1 MGCEGSQPATER
13 VSKRQAGGRNRLNLM
28 RAKLRNHSGDCE
40 RTKDTMPM
48 ISYAMEVRL
57 GGRAGTAYLPPF
69 ARPRMD
75 ARFLRNFAIIAH
87 IDHGKSTLSDR
98 LLEFTGS
105 VTGRE
110 MQAQILD
117 DMDLERERGI
127 TIKAHAVRMMY
138 KAHDGNTYQL
148 NLIDTPGH
156 VDFSYEVS
164 RSLASCEG
172 ALLVVDASQGV
183 EAQTLANAYL
193 AINHGL
199 EIIPVINKID
209 LPSADILRTQEAIEK
224 AVGLDATDAI
234 PVSAKTGQG
243 VDEVL
248 EAIVHRLPPPTG
260 DPDAPLQALVFDS
273 WFDAYRG
280 VIVLVRVMQGTLQK
294 GQRIRFMSNGKSFEV
309 ESMGV
314 LMPKPVEIGQL
325 LAGEVGF
332 FAATIKNVGDT
343 KIGDTVTDETRPA
356 AAQLPGFEDIKPMVF
371 SGLYTVDSHE
381 HTLLRDALEKL
392 RLNDSSFFFEPESSV
407 ALGFGFRCG
416 FLGLLHMEIIQER
429 LEREYE
435 LDLITTAPGVRYH
448 ITMTDGSVIEVDN
461 PSRWPEPTNIDS
473 IREPVITAKI
483 LTNEEYVGG
492 IFKLVEEKRG
502 RQINFEYV
510 TPTRVMLTY
519 ELPLNEIVLDFY
531 DRLKSISRG
540 YASLDYQLAGEW
552 ESPMVKLDI
561 LVSGEPVDALSII
574 VHRDFAYERGRA
586 LVSKMR
592 ELIPRQQFEVAI
604 QAAIG
609 AKIISRETVSPL
621 RKNVLAKCYGG
632 DISRKRKLLEKQK
645 EGKKRMKRIGKVDIP
660 QEAFLAV
667 LRVGEDQQK

>member
-1 MGCEGSQPATER
+1 
-13 VSKRQAGGRNRLNLM
+13 
-28 RAKLRNHSGDCE
+28 
-40 RTKDTMPM
+40 
-48 ISYAMEVRL
+48 
-57 GGRAGTAYLPPF
+57 
-69 ARPRMD
+69 MD

-98 LLEFTGS
+98 LLELTGS
-105 VTGRE
+105 VTARE

-138 KAHDGNTYQL
+138 KARDGQTYQL

-193 AINHGL
+193 AIHHGL
-199 EIIPVINKID
+199 DIIPVINKID
-209 LPSADILRTQEAIEK
+209 LPSADVLATQEAIEK

-260 DPDAPLQALVFDS
+260 DPDAPLQALIFDS

-280 VIVLVRVMQGTLQK
+280 VIVLVRVMQGTMRK
-294 GQRIRFMSNGKSFEV
+294 GQRIRMMYNSKSFEI

-314 LMPKPVEIGQL
+314 LCPKPVEIAEL
-325 LAGEVGF
+325 IAGEVGF

-343 KIGDTVTDETRPA
+343 KIGDTVTDDAHPA
-356 AAQLPGFEDIKPMVF
+356 AHALPGFEDIKPMVF

-416 FLGLLHMEIIQER
+416 ILGLLHMEIIQER

-448 ITMTDGSVIEVDN
+448 ITLTDGKEIDVDN
-461 PSRWPEPTNIDS
+461 PSRWPEPQSISS
-473 IREPVITAKI
+473 IREPIITAKI

-502 RQINFEYV
+502 KQLNFEYV

-561 LVSGEPVDALSII
+561 LIAGEPVDALSII
-574 VHRDFAYERGRA
+574 VHRDHAYERGRA

-609 AKIISRETVSPL
+609 AKVISRETVSPL

-632 DISRKRKLLEKQK
+632 DITRKRKLLEKQK

-667 LRVGEDQQK
+667 LRVGEENQN

>member
-1 MGCEGSQPATER
+1 M
-13 VSKRQAGGRNRLNLM
+13 
-28 RAKLRNHSGDCE
+28 
-40 RTKDTMPM
+40 DT
-48 ISYAMEVRL
+48 
-57 GGRAGTAYLPPF
+57 
-69 ARPRMD
+69 
-75 ARFLRNFAIIAH
+75 RFLRNFAIIAH
-87 IDHGKSTLSDR
+87 IAHGKSTLSDR
-98 LLEFTGS
+98 LLELTGS

-117 DMDLERERGI
+117 AMDLERERGI

-138 KAHDGNTYQL
+138 KAKDGNTYQL

-193 AINHGL
+193 AIHHGL
-199 EIIPVINKID
+199 EMIPVINKID
-209 LPSADILRTQEAIEK
+209 LPSADVLRTQEAIEQ
-224 AVGLDATDAI
+224 AVGVDATYAI

-248 EAIVHRLPPPTG
+248 EAIVQRLPPPTG
-260 DPDAPLQALVFDS
+260 DPDAPLQALIFDS

-280 VIVLVRVMQGTLQK
+280 VIVLVRVMQGTLRK
-294 GQRIRFMSNGKSFEV
+294 GQRIRLMSNGKAFEV

-325 LAGEVGF
+325 SAGEVGF
-332 FAATIKNVGDT
+332 FAATIKNVSDT
-343 KIGDTVTDETRPA
+343 KIGDTVTEDARPA
-356 AAQLPGFEDIKPMVF
+356 ATQLPGFEDIKPMVF

-448 ITMTDGSVIEVDN
+448 VTLTDGKVLEVDN
-461 PSRWPEPTNIDS
+461 PSRWPDPTNIDS
-473 IREPVITAKI
+473 IREPVIMAKI

-531 DRLKSISRG
+531 DRLKSVSRG

-574 VHRDFAYERGRA
+574 VHRDLAYERGKA
-586 LVSKMR
+586 LVAKMR

-609 AKIISRETVSPL
+609 AKIVARETVSPL

-667 LRVGEDQQK
+667 LRVGEEQQK

>member
-1 MGCEGSQPATER
+1 
-13 VSKRQAGGRNRLNLM
+13 
-28 RAKLRNHSGDCE
+28 
-40 RTKDTMPM
+40 
-48 ISYAMEVRL
+48 
-57 GGRAGTAYLPPF
+57 
-69 ARPRMD
+69 MD

-209 LPSADILRTQEAIEK
+209 LPSADIVRTQEAIEK

-260 DPDAPLQALVFDS
+260 NPDAPLQALIFDS
-273 WFDAYRG
+273 WFDSYRG
-280 VIVLVRVMQGTLQK
+280 VIVLVRVMQGTMRK
-294 GQRIRFMSNGKSFEV
+294 GQRIRLMSNSKSFEV

-314 LMPKPVEIGQL
+314 LMPKPVEIGEL

-343 KIGDTVTDETRPA
+343 KIGDTVTEDARPA

-371 SGLYTVDSHE
+371 AGLYTVDSHE

-448 ITMTDGSVIEVDN
+448 IALTDGSVLEVDN

-492 IFKLVEEKRG
+492 ILKLVEEKRG
-502 RQINFEYV
+502 RQVNFEYV

-574 VHRDFAYERGRA
+574 VHRDFAYDRGKA

-609 AKIISRETVSPL
+609 AKIISRETVAAL

>member
-1 MGCEGSQPATER
+1 
-13 VSKRQAGGRNRLNLM
+13 
-28 RAKLRNHSGDCE
+28 
-40 RTKDTMPM
+40 
-48 ISYAMEVRL
+48 
-57 GGRAGTAYLPPF
+57 
-69 ARPRMD
+69 MD
-75 ARFLRNFAIIAH
+75 VKYLRNFAIIAH

-98 LLEFTGS
+98 LLELTGS

-117 DMDLERERGI
+117 AMDLERERGI

-138 KAHDGNTYQL
+138 KAHDGQTYQL

-209 LPSADILRTQEAIEK
+209 LPSADIVRTQEAIEM

-243 VDEVL
+243 VDDVL

-260 DPDAPLQALVFDS
+260 DPNAPLQALIFDS

-280 VIVLVRVMQGTLQK
+280 VIVLVRVMQGTMRK
-294 GQRIRFMSNGKSFEV
+294 GQRIRLMSNGKGFEV

-314 LMPKPVEIGQL
+314 LMPKPVEIAQL
-325 LAGEVGF
+325 SAGEVGF
-332 FAATIKNVGDT
+332 FAATIKTVSDT
-343 KIGDTVTDETRPA
+343 RIGDTVTEEERPA
-356 AAQLPGFEDIKPMVF
+356 PAQLPGFEDIKPMVF
-371 SGLYTVDSHE
+371 AGLYTVDSHE

-392 RLNDSSFFFEPESSV
+392 RLNDSSFFFEPESSA

-429 LEREYE
+429 LQREYE

-448 ITMTDGSVIEVDN
+448 VTLTDGTVLEVDN
-461 PSRWPEPTNIDS
+461 PSRWPEPTNIEN

-502 RQINFEYV
+502 KQINFEYV
-510 TPTRVMLTY
+510 TPTRVLLTY

-540 YASLDYQLAGEW
+540 YASLDYSLAGEW
-552 ESPMVKLDI
+552 VSPMVKLDV

-574 VHRDFAYERGRA
+574 VHKDHAYERGRA

-609 AKIISRETVSPL
+609 AKVVARETVSPL

>member
-1 MGCEGSQPATER
+1 
-13 VSKRQAGGRNRLNLM
+13 
-28 RAKLRNHSGDCE
+28 
-40 RTKDTMPM
+40 
-48 ISYAMEVRL
+48 
-57 GGRAGTAYLPPF
+57 
-69 ARPRMD
+69 MD

-98 LLEFTGS
+98 LLELTGS

-172 ALLVVDASQGV
+172 ALLVVDATQGV

-224 AVGLDATDAI
+224 AVGLDATDAL
-234 PVSAKTGQG
+234 PVSAKTGVG
-243 VDEVL
+243 VAEVL

-260 DPDAPLQALVFDS
+260 DPNAPLQALVFDS

-280 VIVLVRVMQGTLQK
+280 VIVLVRVMQGILRK
-294 GQRIRFMSNGKSFEV
+294 GQRIRFMSNGKTFEV

-314 LMPKPVEIGQL
+314 LMPKPVEIGEL
-325 LAGEVGF
+325 RAGEVGF

-343 KIGDTVTDETRPA
+343 KIGDTVTDDTRPA
-356 AAQLPGFEDIKPMVF
+356 KAQLPGFEDIKPMVF

-448 ITMTDGSVIEVDN
+448 ITLTDGSVVEVDN
-461 PSRWPEPTNIDS
+461 PSRWPDPTNIAS
-473 IREPVITAKI
+473 IMEPVINAKI

-502 RQINFEYV
+502 KQVNFEYV
-510 TPTRVMLTY
+510 TPTRVLLTY

-552 ESPMVKLDI
+552 ESPMVKMDI

-574 VHRDFAYERGRA
+574 VHRDLAYERGRA

-667 LRVGEDQQK
+667 LRVGEDAQK

>member
-1 MGCEGSQPATER
+1 
-13 VSKRQAGGRNRLNLM
+13 
-28 RAKLRNHSGDCE
+28 
-40 RTKDTMPM
+40 
-48 ISYAMEVRL
+48 
-57 GGRAGTAYLPPF
+57 
-69 ARPRMD
+69 MD
-75 ARFLRNFAIIAH
+75 VRFLRNFAIIAH

-98 LLEFTGS
+98 LLELTGS

-117 DMDLERERGI
+117 AMDLERERGI

-172 ALLVVDASQGV
+172 ALLVLDASQGV

-209 LPSADILRTQEAIEK
+209 LPSADIVRTQEAIEM

-243 VDEVL
+243 VDDVL

-260 DPDAPLQALVFDS
+260 DPEAPLQALIFDS
-273 WFDAYRG
+273 WFDSYRG
-280 VIVLVRVMQGTLQK
+280 VIVLVRVMQGTMRK
-294 GQRIRFMSNGKSFEV
+294 GQRIRLMSNSKSFEV

-314 LMPKPVEIGQL
+314 LMPKPVEIAEL
-325 LAGEVGF
+325 SAGEVGF
-332 FAATIKNVGDT
+332 FAATIKTVSDT
-343 KIGDTVTDETRPA
+343 RIGDTVTEEARPA
-356 AAQLPGFEDIKPMVF
+356 PSQLPGFEDIKPMVF
-371 SGLYTVDSHE
+371 AGLYTVDSHE

-392 RLNDSSFFFEPESSV
+392 RLNDSSFFFEPESSA

-448 ITMTDGSVIEVDN
+448 ISMTDGSVLEVDN

-502 RQINFEYV
+502 KQINFEYV
-510 TPTRVMLTY
+510 TPTRVLLTY

-574 VHRDFAYERGRA
+574 VHRDFAYERGKA

-609 AKIISRETVSPL
+609 AKVVARETVSPL

>member
-1 MGCEGSQPATER
+1 
-13 VSKRQAGGRNRLNLM
+13 
-28 RAKLRNHSGDCE
+28 
-40 RTKDTMPM
+40 
-48 ISYAMEVRL
+48 
-57 GGRAGTAYLPPF
+57 
-69 ARPRMD
+69 MD

-199 EIIPVINKID
+199 EIIPIINKID

-243 VDEVL
+243 VAEVL

-260 DPDAPLQALVFDS
+260 DPNAPLQALVFDS

-280 VIVLVRVMQGTLQK
+280 VIVLVRVMQGTMRK

-314 LMPKPVEIGQL
+314 LMPKPVEIGEL
-325 LAGEVGF
+325 MAGEVGF

-343 KIGDTVTDETRPA
+343 KIGDTVTEEARPA
-356 AAQLPGFEDIKPMVF
+356 PAQLPGFEDIKPMVF

-448 ITMTDGSVIEVDN
+448 ITLTDGSVLEVDN
-461 PSRWPEPTNIDS
+461 PSRWPEPTNIKS
-473 IREPVITAKI
+473 ILEPVITAKI

-492 IFKLVEEKRG
+492 IFRLVEEKRG
-502 RQINFEYV
+502 KQVNFEYV

-609 AKIISRETVSPL
+609 AKVISRETVSPL
-621 RKNVLAKCYGG
+621 RKNVIAKCYGG

-667 LRVGEDQQK
+667 LRVGEDSQK

>member
-1 MGCEGSQPATER
+1 
-13 VSKRQAGGRNRLNLM
+13 
-28 RAKLRNHSGDCE
+28 
-40 RTKDTMPM
+40 
-48 ISYAMEVRL
+48 
-57 GGRAGTAYLPPF
+57 
-69 ARPRMD
+69 MD

-98 LLEFTGS
+98 LLELTGS

-117 DMDLERERGI
+117 AMDLERERGI

-138 KAHDGNTYQL
+138 KAKDGNTYQL

-164 RSLASCEG
+164 RSLSSCEG

-209 LPSADILRTQEAIEK
+209 LPSADITRTQEAIEL

-243 VDEVL
+243 VDDVL

-260 DPDAPLQALVFDS
+260 DPDAPLQALIFDS

-280 VIVLVRVMQGTLQK
+280 VIVLVRVMQGTMRK
-294 GQRIRFMSNGKSFEV
+294 GQRIRLMSNAKAFEI

-314 LMPKPVEIGQL
+314 LMPKAVEIAEL
-325 LAGEVGF
+325 RAGEVGF
-332 FAATIKNVGDT
+332 FAATIKNVADT
-343 KIGDTVTDETRPA
+343 RIGDTVTDDAQPA
-356 AAQLPGFEDIKPMVF
+356 PAQLPGFEDIKPMVF
-371 SGLYTVDSHE
+371 AGLYTVDSHE

-448 ITMTDGSVIEVDN
+448 ITLTDGSVLEVDN
-461 PSRWPEPTNIDS
+461 PSRWPEPTNIET

-492 IFKLVEEKRG
+492 ILRLVEEKRG
-502 RQINFEYV
+502 RQVNFEYV
-510 TPTRVMLTY
+510 TPTRVLLTY

-552 ESPMVKLDI
+552 ESPMVKMDI

-574 VHRDFAYERGRA
+574 VHRDFAYDRGKA

-609 AKIISRETVSPL
+609 AKVVARETVSAL

-667 LRVGEDQQK
+667 LRVGEDQAK

>member
-1 MGCEGSQPATER
+1 
-13 VSKRQAGGRNRLNLM
+13 
-28 RAKLRNHSGDCE
+28 
-40 RTKDTMPM
+40 
-48 ISYAMEVRL
+48 
-57 GGRAGTAYLPPF
+57 
-69 ARPRMD
+69 MD

-209 LPSADILRTQEAIEK
+209 LPSADIVRTQEAIEK

-234 PVSAKTGQG
+234 AVSAKTGHG

-260 DPDAPLQALVFDS
+260 NPDAPLQALVFDS

-280 VIVLVRVMQGTLQK
+280 VIVLVRVMQGTMRK
-294 GQRIRFMSNGKSFEV
+294 GQRIRFMSNSKSYEV

-314 LMPKPVEIGQL
+314 LMPKPVEIGEL
-325 LAGEVGF
+325 RAGEVGF

-343 KIGDTVTDETRPA
+343 KIGDTVTDDARPA

-371 SGLYTVDSHE
+371 AGLYTVDSHE

-448 ITMTDGSVIEVDN
+448 ITLTDGSVLEVDN
-461 PSRWPEPTNIDS
+461 PSRWPEPTSIES

-492 IFKLVEEKRG
+492 ILKLVEEKRG
-502 RQINFEYV
+502 RQSNFEYV
-510 TPTRVMLTY
+510 TPTRVLLTY

-552 ESPMVKLDI
+552 VSPMVKLDI

-609 AKIISRETVSPL
+609 AKIISRETVTAL

>member
-1 MGCEGSQPATER
+1 
-13 VSKRQAGGRNRLNLM
+13 
-28 RAKLRNHSGDCE
+28 
-40 RTKDTMPM
+40 MPM
-48 ISYAMEVRL
+48 ISYAMEAKRE
-57 GGRAGTAYLPPF
+57 TAH
-69 ARPRMD
+69 RPSFRQLLMD
-75 ARFLRNFAIIAH
+75 ARLLRNFAIIAH

-98 LLEFTGS
+98 LLELTGS

-138 KAHDGNTYQL
+138 KAKDGITYQL

-209 LPSADILRTQEAIEK
+209 LPSADIARTQEAIEK

-234 PVSAKTGQG
+234 PVSAKTGVG
-243 VDEVL
+243 VADVL

-260 DPDAPLQALVFDS
+260 DPDAPLQALIFDS

-280 VIVLVRVMQGTLQK
+280 VIVLVRVMQGTLRK
-294 GQRIRFMSNGKSFEV
+294 GQRIRFMSNGKGFEV

-325 LAGEVGF
+325 IAGEVGF

-343 KIGDTVTDETRPA
+343 KIGDTVTEEARPA

-371 SGLYTVDSHE
+371 AGLYTVDSHE

-392 RLNDSSFFFEPESSV
+392 RLNDASFFFEPESSA

-448 ITMTDGSVIEVDN
+448 IKLTDGSVIEVDN
-461 PSRWPEPTNIDS
+461 PSRWPEPTNIDE

-492 IFKLVEEKRG
+492 ILKLVEEKRG
-502 RQINFEYV
+502 KQLNFEYV
-510 TPTRVMLTY
+510 TPTRVMITY

-552 ESPMVKLDI
+552 VSPMVKMDI

-574 VHRDFAYERGRA
+574 VHKEFAYERGRL

-604 QAAIG
+604 QAAVG
-609 AKIISRETVSPL
+609 AKIIARESVAAL

-667 LRVGEDQQK
+667 LRIGEDQKK

>member
-1 MGCEGSQPATER
+1 
-13 VSKRQAGGRNRLNLM
+13 
-28 RAKLRNHSGDCE
+28 
-40 RTKDTMPM
+40 
-48 ISYAMEVRL
+48 
-57 GGRAGTAYLPPF
+57 
-69 ARPRMD
+69 MD
-75 ARFLRNFAIIAH
+75 VRFLRNFAIIAH

-98 LLEFTGS
+98 LLELTGS

-138 KAHDGNTYQL
+138 KAKDGNTYQL

-243 VDEVL
+243 VDDVL

-280 VIVLVRVMQGTLQK
+280 VIVLVRVMQGTMRK
-294 GQRIRFMSNGKSFEV
+294 GQRIRFMSNSKSFEV

-325 LAGEVGF
+325 TAGEVGF

-343 KIGDTVTDETRPA
+343 KIGDTVTEDARPA
-356 AAQLPGFEDIKPMVF
+356 PAQLPGFEDIKPMVF

-448 ITMTDGSVIEVDN
+448 ITLTGGSVIEVDN
-461 PSRWPEPTNIDS
+461 PSRWPDPTNIDS

-502 RQINFEYV
+502 RQVNFEYV
-510 TPTRVMLTY
+510 TPTRVLLTY